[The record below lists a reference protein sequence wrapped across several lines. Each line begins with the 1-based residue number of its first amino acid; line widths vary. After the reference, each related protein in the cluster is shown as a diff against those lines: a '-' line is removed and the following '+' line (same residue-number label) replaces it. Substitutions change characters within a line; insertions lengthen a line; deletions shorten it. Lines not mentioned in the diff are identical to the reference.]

1 MNKYTILALVAPVYG
16 GIVKKSTDI
25 RQTLL
30 EFFFRRSMM
39 DTKRYVGDDDDG
51 FDRGYN

>member
-1 MNKYTILALVAPVYG
+1 MNKYTILALATLGCG

-39 DTKRYVGDDDDG
+39 DTKRYIGDDDDG